1 VFGGETDAFVRVQ
14 IGDRIEA
21 LDGTVTDDM
30 SVRTS
35 CKVRNALNP
44 VWNASDPCTNMTF
57 GVQQA
62 GTPLNIQVWDA
73 DSGLEFANDLIAN
86 VTEYVIPCSVMDS
99 IDEPKTAWKDGEL
112 DPIAIKSNGK
122 MAVPWRRQVKKTG
135 TV

>member
-1 VFGGETDAFVRVQ
+1 MGLVLMQTSVSFFFFLFSTIHVPNTIELFIFSGGETDAFVRVQ
-14 IGDRIEA
+14 IGDRVEA

-62 GTPLNIQVWDA
+62 GTVSLTVSWWMGCVKTTTLLFDV
-73 DSGLEFANDLIAN
+73 DL
-86 VTEYVIPCSVMDS
+86 
-99 IDEPKTAWKDGEL
+99 
-112 DPIAIKSNGK
+112 
-122 MAVPWRRQVKKTG
+122 
-135 TV
+135 

>member
-1 VFGGETDAFVRVQ
+1 MQTSVSFFFFSLFNYPCSQHDRTFIFPGGETDAFVRVQ
-14 IGDRIEA
+14 IGDRVEA

-62 GTPLNIQVWDA
+62 GTSFLRSLGGWV
-73 DSGLEFANDLIAN
+73 
-86 VTEYVIPCSVMDS
+86 V
-99 IDEPKTAWKDGEL
+99 
-112 DPIAIKSNGK
+112 
-122 MAVPWRRQVKKTG
+122 
-135 TV
+135 

>member
-1 VFGGETDAFVRVQ
+1 VLGGTHIKHLKRARVNGGTRAHANICFFLFFSLFNYPCSQHDRTFIFPGGETDAFVRVQ
-14 IGDRIEA
+14 IGDRVEA

-62 GTPLNIQVWDA
+62 GTVSLTVSWWMGCVKTTTLLFDV
-73 DSGLEFANDLIAN
+73 DL
-86 VTEYVIPCSVMDS
+86 
-99 IDEPKTAWKDGEL
+99 
-112 DPIAIKSNGK
+112 
-122 MAVPWRRQVKKTG
+122 
-135 TV
+135 